1 MQHCPSPNHDER
13 PLGAVIDM
21 LVIHYTGMASAKE
34 AIERLCNPH
43 ANVSAHY
50 VVHEDGHIVQLVEEE
65 RRAWHAGVAFWRG
78 NTDINARSIG
88 IEMVNP
94 GHEFGLRPFTE
105 KQMITLEMLALD
117 ILKRHPVP
125 GRNVVGHS
133 DVAPRRK
140 LDPGEFFDWFRLYKS
155 GIGIWPKI
163 IKGKKMNKRQASM
176 LLQEFGYEIDDLV
189 KTLEA
194 FQRHFRPT
202 KIDGGLDIETMQL
215 INGLEKK

>member
-1 MQHCPSPNHDER
+1 
-13 PLGAVIDM
+13 M
-21 LVIHYTGMASAKE
+21 LVIHYTGMESAKE
-34 AIERLCNPH
+34 AIDRLCNPH
-43 ANVSAHY
+43 TNVSAHY
-50 VVHEDGHIVQLVEEE
+50 VVQEDGHIVQLVEEE

-78 NTDINARSIG
+78 NTDINERSIG
-88 IEMVNP
+88 VEMVNP
-94 GHEFGLRPFTE
+94 GHELGLRPFTE
-105 KQMITLEMLALD
+105 KQMIALEMLALD
-117 ILKRHPVP
+117 ILDRHPVP

-140 LDPGEFFDWFRLYKS
+140 EDPGELFDWFRLYKS
-155 GIGIWPKI
+155 GIGVWPKN

-176 LLQEFGYEIDDLV
+176 LLREFGYEIDDVV